1 MVLLENQELVL
12 IGGASDGSVQGL
24 GVPWGSWAN
33 PSPRNLSERANG
45 LCNSSHKLHYFVGAE
60 QRLTDKDRS
69 HLGKPGLLSNLFN
82 VFFYI
87 NLTNFLLNLLF
98 FFCFGAIGMLLI
110 PRLAPL
116 L

>member
-60 QRLTDKDRS
+60 QTKTDLTS
-69 HLGKPGLLSNLFN
+69 ASQASYLIFLMFFLHKPH
-82 VFFYI
+82 
-87 NLTNFLLNLLF
+87 
-98 FFCFGAIGMLLI
+98 
-110 PRLAPL
+110 
-116 L
+116 